1 MYFYKPNIIYKNVYF
16 QKMCINFQ
24 ECIKYLV
31 GKGADPDITN
41 DEGKTPRSLVPLE
54 KRGMLDLGS
63 SSPIK
68 LSAVMELT
76 TGK

>member
-1 MYFYKPNIIYKNVYF
+1 
-16 QKMCINFQ
+16 MCLNFQ

-31 GKGADPDITN
+31 GKGADPDIAN

-54 KRGMLDLGS
+54 KRGMLDLGT
-63 SSPIK
+63 SSPTK
-68 LSAVMELT
+68 LSAIMELT

>member
-1 MYFYKPNIIYKNVYF
+1 MLKNNSNLSKSLVIKN
-16 QKMCINFQ
+16 QFQ
-24 ECIKYLV
+24 ESLEYLV
-31 GKGADPDITN
+31 GKGADPDIAN

>member
-1 MYFYKPNIIYKNVYF
+1 MIYKNVYF
-16 QKMCINFQ
+16 FKKCALLYFQ

-31 GKGADPDITN
+31 GKGADPDIAN